1 MIAEQDNLTNA
12 DKEAVLSHGTKS
24 GKNRDGQQ
32 EKEDTESNRKSVRE
46 NFSAKAD
53 PRVQFETFDSS
64 MDDRREEKLVYKFI
78 QRMDYDELHYHLIK
92 TANKFKVT

>member
-1 MIAEQDNLTNA
+1 M
-12 DKEAVLSHGTKS
+12 
-24 GKNRDGQQ
+24 
-32 EKEDTESNRKSVRE
+32 RE

-78 QRMDYDELHYHLIK
+78 QRMDYDELSYHLSK
-92 TANKFKVT
+92 NATKFNVTTIFDRSGYSPLHYAAYKNADKMCEILINFVLDGGKS

>member
-1 MIAEQDNLTNA
+1 LEGGEGRSS
-12 DKEAVLSHGTKS
+12 KHGRTS
-24 GKNRDGQQ
+24 AKNN
-32 EKEDTESNRKSVRE
+32 EDTESNRKSTRE

-78 QRMDYDELHYHLIK
+78 
-92 TANKFKVT
+92 